1 MPPKFLLRLGLALL
15 LIAATVYLLTG
26 RWLHSR
32 IFTPLNYSVSL
43 DSRQLKSPPFQ
54 INLREEYFVSLSL
67 DHVANTWQEGH
78 NCDESNL
85 LGSEW
90 RVYKLSSKTGQSRVL
105 WADSGKVEQGY
116 ELYIGTMTASS
127 GQYVLEWD
135 LPPNAACLRQR
146 HAQLAVHT
154 GRAGYEILV
163 SFVQICCVFLVG
175 TGAALMFF
183 AIARTLRQAVGIAEG
198 PRMFPDMPLRNVL
211 PIAKHKPLLPIH
223 DMPHWGLFCGAV
235 LWILI
240 FISMV
245 FSPLPSKGLYVSW
258 RNHDAV
264 VWETSPWSDT
274 IEVYVGTP
282 ARFFINGEEVKRS
295 ELGSKLTEKL
305 GRRAEWTVYF
315 EADPDTLFMDD
326 AYALDTIQA
335 CGAKVIWVTPKMRK
349 EWQHKPRAV
358 N

>member
-67 DHVANTWQEGH
+67 DYVANTWQEGH

-175 TGAALMFF
+175 TGAALIF
-183 AIARTLRQAVGIAEG
+183 LQ
-198 PRMFPDMPLRNVL
+198 L
-211 PIAKHKPLLPIH
+211 PAH
-223 DMPHWGLFCGAV
+223 
-235 LWILI
+235 
-240 FISMV
+240 
-245 FSPLPSKGLYVSW
+245 
-258 RNHDAV
+258 
-264 VWETSPWSDT
+264 
-274 IEVYVGTP
+274 
-282 ARFFINGEEVKRS
+282 
-295 ELGSKLTEKL
+295 
-305 GRRAEWTVYF
+305 
-315 EADPDTLFMDD
+315 
-326 AYALDTIQA
+326 
-335 CGAKVIWVTPKMRK
+335 
-349 EWQHKPRAV
+349 
-358 N
+358 